1 MTRLEKRIAFDMV
14 LFLVVFVTFWA
25 TYQEK
30 YNIMDDVWNIIV
42 PGYLIG
48 SAASIYSAIVTNKIL
63 QDFCIFISFTR
74 ISVAIYI
81 FGHIFFKYDTLS
93 TGPHL
98 AFIGISLAVSFILSK
113 TKLILRIRKFVT
125 WLSMGSE
132 N

>member
-1 MTRLEKRIAFDMV
+1 MTRLDKRIAFDMV
-14 LFLVVFVTFWA
+14 LFLVTFVIFWT
-25 TYQEK
+25 TYQEE
-30 YNIMDDVWNIIV
+30 YNIMDDIWNIIV
-42 PGYLIG
+42 PGYIIG
-48 SAASIYSAIVTNKIL
+48 SAASIYSAIVTNRIL

-98 AFIGISLAVSFILSK
+98 TFIGISLVVSFILSK

-125 WLSMGSE
+125 WLNLG
-132 N
+132 

>member
-1 MTRLEKRIAFDMV
+1 MTRLDKRIAFDMV
-14 LFLVVFVTFWA
+14 LFLVTFVIFWT
-25 TYQEK
+25 TYQEE
-30 YNIMDDVWNIIV
+30 YNIMDDIWNIVV
-42 PGYLIG
+42 PGYIIG
-48 SAASIYSAIVTNKIL
+48 SAASIYSAIVTNRYL

-81 FGHIFFKYDTLS
+81 FGHIFFEYETLS

-98 AFIGISLAVSFILSK
+98 AFIGISLVVSFLLSR
-113 TKLILRIRKFVT
+113 TKLILPIRKFVT